1 MDKQFCVYI
10 LASQKNGT
18 LYIGITSELVKRVW
32 QHKNKQVDSFTKKY
46 EVDRLVYYEVHENAE
61 SAIQRE
67 KQVKKWNRVGNCA
80 SSKRQIPHG
89 GICMKISFES
99 LDSRRSLSSNA
110 LVGDGNDAWFIA
122 FMALALL

>member
-18 LYIGITSELVKRVW
+18 LYIGVTSELVKRIW

-46 EVDRLVYYEVHENAE
+46 EVTRLVYYEVHENAA

-67 KQVKKWNRVGNCA
+67 KQIKKWNRRWKLHIIEGMN
-80 SSKRQIPHG
+80 P
-89 GICMKISFES
+89 
-99 LDSRRSLSSNA
+99 
-110 LVGDGNDAWFIA
+110 AWRDLYEDII
-122 FMALALL
+122 

>member
-32 QHKNKQVDSFTKKY
+32 QHKNKQVDDFTKKY

-99 LDSRRSLSSNA
+99 LDSRPRPTTCWGRLR
-110 LVGDGNDAWFIA
+110 GNDAWFIA